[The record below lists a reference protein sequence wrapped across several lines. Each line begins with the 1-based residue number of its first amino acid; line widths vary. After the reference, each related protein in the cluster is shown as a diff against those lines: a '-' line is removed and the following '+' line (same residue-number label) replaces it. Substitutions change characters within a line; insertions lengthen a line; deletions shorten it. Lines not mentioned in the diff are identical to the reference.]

1 MKKEHKLLILSNGS
15 TIRDEAM
22 QAILSKIDIVK
33 LSLDCATKKCFKKL
47 DRPHASVN
55 LEAIKEGMKAFRKRY
70 HGELVIEILV
80 VEGIND
86 TLVEF
91 EALNL
96 ILQDIKPDRIDVG
109 TIDRP
114 PAYAINGVS
123 MERVIELSLQLVGL
137 HVNIAYK
144 KEYTR
149 KKRTFSEDEIVELL
163 KRRPQ
168 SFEDVRLCFDETS
181 QQYLQT
187 LIDKKRLHVKH
198 IAGVSFY
205 TI

>member
-15 TIRDEAM
+15 TIGDESI
-22 QAILSKIDIVK
+22 QKVLSKIDIVK
-33 LSLDCATKKCFKKL
+33 LSLDCATQMCFKKL
-47 DRPHASVN
+47 DRPHASVH
-55 LEAIKEGMKAFRKRY
+55 LKSIIEGMKAFRKRY
-70 HGELVIEILV
+70 NGELVIEILV

-86 TLVEF
+86 TPAEF

-96 ILQDIKPDRIDVG
+96 VLQDIKPDRIDVG

-114 PAYAINGVS
+114 PAYAIHGVS
-123 MERVIELSLQLVGL
+123 MEKVVELSEHLIGL

-144 KEYTR
+144 KEYTQ

-168 SFEDVRLCFDETS
+168 SFEDVRLCFDAVS
-181 QQYLQT
+181 QHHLQT
-187 LIDKKRLHVKH
+187 LIDKKRLHVKS